1 MKNLEAKAKEGRI
14 NENASIRDR
23 QSIIINAPIEK
34 VWDILTAVE
43 QWPTWNKEIKSAN
56 CPSPVSEGV
65 KFDWHIRLTTFQ
77 SYFQA
82 VNKPTLLSW
91 TGKSNFMKSIFV
103 WNLEASDQ
111 QTIVTVE
118 ESIEGFVI
126 PLFNNHS
133 KLHDILID
141 WLNALKRK
149 SEA

>member
-1 MKNLEAKAKEGRI
+1 MKDLEAKAKEGRI

-34 VWDILTAVE
+34 VWDILTDI
-43 QWPTWNKEIKSAN
+43 QHWPTWNKEIKSTK
-56 CPSPVSEGV
+56 CSSLVEEGA
-65 KFDWHIRLTTFQ
+65 KFDWHIRLTTFR
-77 SYFQA
+77 SYIQA
-82 VNKPTLLSW
+82 VNEPTLLSW
-91 TGKSNFMKSIFV
+91 TGKSKLMKSIFV

-126 PLFNNHS
+126 PIFNNHS

-141 WLNALKRK
+141 WLSALKRK
-149 SEA
+149 SES